1 MQSIDPNELTKYREA
16 IREVQAREQATLMRH
31 AERAEEREK
40 EKEADCCCISVSIG
54 IILLW
59 LFLLSLS

>member
-1 MQSIDPNELTKYREA
+1 MRSIDPDELTKYVDA
-16 IREVQAREQATLMRH
+16 QAREQARLIRQ

-40 EKEADCCCISVSIG
+40 EKEADCCCISVSIV
-54 IILLW
+54 ILILW